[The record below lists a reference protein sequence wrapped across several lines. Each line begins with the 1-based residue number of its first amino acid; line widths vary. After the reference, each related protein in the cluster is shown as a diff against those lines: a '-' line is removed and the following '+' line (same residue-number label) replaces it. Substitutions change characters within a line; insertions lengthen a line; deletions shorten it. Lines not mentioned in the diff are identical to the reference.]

1 MGPACQFHAQN
12 NKKGGTH
19 VGPTC
24 HPHSSLFSLS
34 SLSPL
39 LSIHSLSPVG
49 RNGRRAGRSGWP
61 AEWGGAAA
69 DGGLGQVRGARGH
82 RAQTAATASVAE
94 KGGGGIG
101 GSISSGHASFPF
113 YAEIEPLRKKAHLLD
128 QENKALLAKLKLD
141 NKPSAASPSSQ
152 KRHKLRSW
160 PTVRGCR
167 LRSIS
172 DKYKK

>member
-1 MGPACQFHAQN
+1 MHKII
-12 NKKGGTH
+12 KK
-19 VGPTC
+19 VGPTWA
-24 HPHSSLFSLS
+24 PPVILTPPSSLYPLCPLFSLS
-34 SLSPL
+34 
-39 LSIHSLSPVG
+39 ILSPVG

-82 RAQTAATASVAE
+82 RAQTAATASVVE

-113 YAEIEPLRKKAHLLD
+113 YAEIEPRRKKAHLLD

-141 NKPSAASPSSQ
+141 RE
-152 KRHKLRSW
+152 KRHKLSSTSYALGR
-160 PTVRGCR
+160 R
-167 LRSIS
+167 
-172 DKYKK
+172 